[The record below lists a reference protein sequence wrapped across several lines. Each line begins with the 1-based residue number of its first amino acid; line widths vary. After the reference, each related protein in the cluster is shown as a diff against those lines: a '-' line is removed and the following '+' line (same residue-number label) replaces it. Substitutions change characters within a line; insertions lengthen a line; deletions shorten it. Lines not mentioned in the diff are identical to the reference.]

1 MAIMETGMRRK
12 AVVIVIPEYPLSVT
26 YRYAGYKYL
35 WLVGRVM
42 IVRSIDLE

>member
-1 MAIMETGMRRK
+1 MAIMEIGMRRK
-12 AVVIVIPEYPLSVT
+12 VVVIIIPEYLLSIT